1 MNQIL
6 SNMQGHTNC
15 LVAKSRLPCRTG
27 LARLVRIS
35 LALLVCFGAGST
47 AFAQQLNVV
56 CSIPDLGS
64 IVREIGG
71 NQVSVT
77 VLGKGTEDPHF
88 MDARPSFVKTMS
100 TADLFVQIGLELEV
114 GWAPPV
120 LRGARND
127 KVLPGNPGSLEVA
140 RAIQPM
146 DVPTGTVTRAQGDIH
161 PGGNP
166 HFLTDPLSG
175 LRVAAL
181 IRDKLSELR
190 PNQKT
195 YFDERYDAFAKRM
208 ASFLVGEELAKK
220 YTVIE
225 VLKLAL
231 LFEHGK
237 LDQFLK
243 SQGQEKLLGGWFGIM
258 LPYYGTK
265 VVDDHPMWPY
275 FARTFGL
282 KVAAHLEPLPGI
294 QPTTQHMGIVVQQM
308 KNEKIKIVLA
318 NAYYDPRHAQFV
330 SGQTGAKVVSMA
342 NLVGARPGTDDYF
355 SMLDYNV
362 RQLAKALE
370 GSESASR

>member
-1 MNQIL
+1 
-6 SNMQGHTNC
+6 
-15 LVAKSRLPCRTG
+15 
-27 LARLVRIS
+27 
-35 LALLVCFGAGST
+35 
-47 AFAQQLNVV
+47 
-56 CSIPDLGS
+56 
-64 IVREIGG
+64 
-71 NQVSVT
+71 

-88 MDARPSFVKTMS
+88 MDARPSFVKTMAS
-100 TADLFVQIGLELEV
+100 ADLFVQVGLELEV
-114 GWAPPV
+114 GWAPVV

-127 KVLPGNPGSLEVA
+127 KVLPGNPGNLEVA

-146 DVPTGTVTRAQGDIH
+146 DVPNGPIDRSRGDVH

-181 IRDKLSELR
+181 IRQKLSELR
-190 PNQKT
+190 PNQKS
-195 YFDERYDAFAKRM
+195 YFDERYEAFAKRL
-208 ASFLVGEELAKK
+208 ATLLVGEELAKK
-220 YTVIE
+220 YGVDD
-225 VLKLAL
+225 VLKLSQ
-231 LFEHGK
+231 LFQYGK
-237 LDQFLK
+237 LAQFLK
-243 SQGQEKLLGGWFGIM
+243 SQDQDKLLGGWFGMM

-282 KVAAHLEPLPGI
+282 IIAAHLEPLPGI

-308 KNEKIKIVLA
+308 KKENIKIVLA

-342 NLVGARPGTDDYF
+342 NLVGARSGTDDYF

-362 RQLAKALE
+362 RQLVKALE
-370 GSESASR
+370 ATQQVSKQ